1 MITAAAAHPTGSI
14 GAWNLVLQLRKRR
27 ISKVILGG
35 ALANMCVESHLR
47 NLLRKGFEPDIRFY
61 STKPRGPGMRLE
73 VSRSIIEAHGGRLL
87 ADMRCVTY
95 GTPRMDV
102 LRP

>member
-1 MITAAAAHPTGSI
+1 MITASAAHPTGSI
-14 GAWNLVLQLRKRR
+14 GAWISDLVLQLRKGR

-61 STKPRGPGMRLE
+61 STKPRGLGMGLA
-73 VSRSIIEAHGGRLL
+73 VSRSTSRPTGDGCGR
-87 ADMRCVTY
+87 TY
-95 GTPRMDV
+95 QISALCNV
-102 LRP
+102 LHPTD